1 MTLFYGYAEDLL
13 QFLQTRAILG
23 DMCVSHETTE
33 SLKLKRENKQS
44 STYMF

>member
-33 SLKLKRENKQS
+33 IPKAEKGKQAV
-44 STYMF
+44 